1 MNHVQYAAIR
11 RRFFPDD
18 PTRFLIEMGY
28 QGKRNTLEQRA
39 RRFESGKLPI
49 PRNVARFAWL
59 LDQWRLQ
66 GGTISEERGGTSEL
80 DDLPDWPEGI

>member
-1 MNHVQYAAIR
+1 MTPTQYTAIR
-11 RRFFPDD
+11 KRFFPDD

-66 GGTISEERGGTSEL
+66 GNQIACCYEL
-80 DDLPDWPEGI
+80 NDLPDWPEGI